1 MSKQAFAS
9 LAIGMAVSAAT
20 VLAAQPAVADEWPSR
35 PVRMVVGFGA
45 GGGTDIIA
53 RIVAQPLS
61 EALGQPVVVE
71 NKPGAGGTIGAD
83 TVAKAEKD
91 GYSIFMMNNGHAV
104 SANLYKKL
112 PFDAEKDFAPVSLV
126 ATMPLVIAVNND
138 LKAGNL
144 KELVALAKAEP
155 NKVRFAS
162 VGVGSTQH
170 FVGTVFRMMAGIQL
184 RHVPYKGTPAAVAA
198 TRSGEVEMLVE
209 VASPVIGQIR
219 GGELKALAVTSAE
232 RYPVLPDVP
241 TVAEA
246 GLKGFDI
253 STWYG
258 LAFPAGTPAA
268 IVTKMNQAIHKAL
281 AQDSVRKQILDAAF
295 IPATNTPQAFTAHLA
310 SEIKRWGGVM
320 KDAEVQQQ

>member
-1 MSKQAFAS
+1 
-9 LAIGMAVSAAT
+9 
-20 VLAAQPAVADEWPSR
+20 
-35 PVRMVVGFGA
+35 MVVGFGA

-53 RIVAQPLS
+53 RIVSQPLS
-61 EALGQPVVVE
+61 EVLGQPVVVE

-83 TVAKAEKD
+83 MVAKSAKD

-112 PFDAEKDFAPVSLV
+112 PYDSEKDFAPVSLV
-126 ATMPLVIAVNND
+126 ATMPLVIAVNKD
-138 LKAGNL
+138 MPVSDIKGLIG
-144 KELVALAKAEP
+144 LAKAEP
-155 NKVRFAS
+155 SKIRFAS

-170 FVGTVFRMMAGIQL
+170 FVGTVFRMISGTQF
-184 RHVPYKGTPAAVAA
+184 RHVPYRGTPAAIAA

-209 VASPVIGQIR
+209 VASPVIGQIK
-219 GGELKALAVTSAE
+219 GGELKALAVTSAA

-246 GLKGFDI
+246 GLKDFDI

-268 IVTKMNQAIHKAL
+268 IVTRMNQAIHKAL
-281 AQDSVRKQILDAAF
+281 ANEAVRKQVLEASF
-295 IPATNTPQAFTAHLA
+295 IPATNTPQAFTTHLG
-310 SEIKRWGGVM
+310 SEIKRWGEVM
-320 KDAEVQQQ
+320 KAADVQQQ